1 MGSVARSITRAC
13 RPTLRAADAPNR
25 YVALVTDV
33 GCARTQRWWWGSGAT
48 LYSPRTV
55 LMRILSLLSLAV
67 VLASTQCVSAQDAR
81 PTPDL
86 AVYEGTYLLPNG
98 DSLLVEAWRSGLMI
112 RMPGGDLFQFSD
124 RRSDSRVLAVEA
136 RSRALIEALADRDRQ
151 RIADL
156 IGGSN
161 GPSAEAVSSVIEVTA
176 PAFQARAGESPF
188 RVISTVYRDED
199 SDHGFED
206 DGWGWQT
213 FLQFD
218 GDPDDLVVRFVWDGS
233 SGILMHW
240 GTGGEPP
247 RADSLR
253 FEPRAPSR
261 SWIRAFDPATETT
274 RRLREVERETRASM
288 IPARFSAY
296 DVGSHQTVGVR
307 FRKASPGGPMRI
319 QIGPL
324 PTADARTGY
333 RVRR

>member
-1 MGSVARSITRAC
+1 
-13 RPTLRAADAPNR
+13 
-25 YVALVTDV
+25 
-33 GCARTQRWWWGSGAT
+33 
-48 LYSPRTV
+48 
-55 LMRILSLLSLAV
+55 MRILYFLSLAV
-67 VLASTQCVSAQDAR
+67 VLSSTRCVSAQDAR
-81 PTPDL
+81 PTTDL
-86 AVYEGTYLLPNG
+86 AAYQGTYLLPNG
-98 DSLLVEAWRSGLMI
+98 DSLIVEAWRSGLII

-124 RRSDSRVLAVEA
+124 RRSDSRVLAVETQ
-136 RSRALIEALADRDRQ
+136 SRALIEALADRDQQ

-161 GPSAEAVSSVIEVTA
+161 GPIAEAVSSLIEVTA
-176 PAFQARAGESPF
+176 PAFQVRAGESPF

-199 SDHGFED
+199 SDHGFDD

-218 GDPDDLVVRFVWDGS
+218 GDPDDVVVRFVWDGS

-240 GTGGEPP
+240 GIGGEPP

-274 RRLREVERETRASM
+274 RRIREVEREARASM

-296 DVGSHQTVGVR
+296 DVDSHQTVGIR
-307 FRKASPGGPMRI
+307 FRRVSPEDPMRI
-319 QIGPL
+319 EIGPL
-324 PTADARTGY
+324 PTAYVRTGY